1 MYNMYMA
8 VNIYFFFFSQYKR
21 DDVEGN
27 KSKEKN
33 KKILVKW
40 AGNEPYPFFRSF
52 EFWKFLIL
60 VHNEVLCLVKSFFP
74 LY

>member
-40 AGNEPYPFFRSF
+40 SGNEPYPFFTF
-52 EFWKFLIL
+52 FWIL
-60 VHNEVLCLVKSFFP
+60 KISYLGP
-74 LY
+74 